1 MLECCPRC
9 ATQRMVRWAAKE
21 RVKGGMRQIR
31 KGGMDGDADEDDAA
45 VEE

>member
-1 MLECCPRC
+1 
-9 ATQRMVRWAAKE
+9 MVRWAAKE